1 VQENTSTIVYLI
13 TNRLCYHLRLSGIV
27 PFSAL
32 GETKGMVIFM
42 EYKSQSMRRVAVI
55 VGIGILATVSYLLAP
70 DFINRLTHLFLT
82 GDVMGSIHFIRS
94 YGPYAMLVSFLIIVF
109 INVVA
114 VLPNILIVAAN
125 GIIFGVVKGTLIS
138 WIGESIGV
146 IISFILMRYLFHD
159 SAQSIIARS
168 KGLQRMDDFSGQKGL
183 WVMMVA
189 RGIPYVPSGL
199 ITALGAVSS
208 IGLAD
213 YIIATFVGKLPSAL
227 IEVTLGHDLLNYQ
240 DHLGRLTILLVISA
254 LAYYFFIHK
263 KKKDIH

>member
-1 VQENTSTIVYLI
+1 MRRFALI
-13 TNRLCYHLRLSGIV
+13 AGIV
-27 PFSAL
+27 
-32 GETKGMVIFM
+32 
-42 EYKSQSMRRVAVI
+42 
-55 VGIGILATVSYLLAP
+55 ILAVVSYLLAP
-70 DFINRLTHLFLT
+70 DFINQLTRLFLT

-94 YGPYAMLVSFLIIVF
+94 YGPYAMLVSFLIIIF

-125 GIIFGVVKGTLIS
+125 GIIFGVVKGTIIS

-168 KGLQRMDDFSGQKGL
+168 KGLKQMDDFSGKKGL
-183 WVMMVA
+183 VVMMVA
-189 RGIPYVPSGL
+189 RSIPYIPSGL

-208 IGLAD
+208 ISLLD

-227 IEVTLGHDLLNYQ
+227 IEVTLGHDLLNYK
-240 DHLGRLTILLVISA
+240 DHTGRLTILLVISA
-254 LAYYFFIHK
+254 LAYYFFVHK
-263 KKKDIH
+263 KKQ